1 MKEHE
6 SIVKEL
12 MNIEEEKKQGINK
25 LMREHIYMA
34 EGTYWYK

>member
-12 MNIEEEKKQGINK
+12 MNIGEEKKQGINK
-25 LMREHIYMA
+25 LMIM
-34 EGTYWYK
+34 GG